1 MLARSYSPVLC
12 VRIPQP
18 RCKGTRT
25 RRCVAS
31 SRSKRSSSATGRA
44 TTIRTTTTRRTFKTS
59 RKRMNFRESSLYLNL
74 VSSLHESCRTLQYV
88 VETTPSTFLIFVHDI
103 PCVWLIDC
111 SSGETFH
118 AYADYTEVP
127 ETLGECLVKLRCAV
141 SVWPFVLTFLVGF
154 TLLLFRVL
162 STDENL
168 PIQTSN
174 CWSGGT
180 FRVHSPKAVDLTL
193 RKLSWTFER
202 NVLRWRMWILNGCK

>member
-1 MLARSYSPVLC
+1 
-12 VRIPQP
+12 
-18 RCKGTRT
+18 
-25 RRCVAS
+25 
-31 SRSKRSSSATGRA
+31 
-44 TTIRTTTTRRTFKTS
+44 
-59 RKRMNFRESSLYLNL
+59 MNFRESSLYLNL

-88 VETTPSTFLIFVHDI
+88 VETTPSRPVRFWFLFTTFRVYD
-103 PCVWLIDC
+103 WLIV
-111 SSGETFH
+111 H
-118 AYADYTEVP
+118 
-127 ETLGECLVKLRCAV
+127 LGRRSTRMQTIPRFLRHLA
-141 SVWPFVLTFLVGF
+141 SVLWSCDAQCRFDLLFWPFCQFLVVF